1 MQCTRITKR
10 PIKIVL
16 LKRGVNGAGCL
27 PFKLKTTNDRHW
39 RLHGNAS
46 SWIIFKLMEKRQ
58 RHQHQQQDHKCFDR
72 KCTFHRYCGM
82 KINKRVKHF
91 MNKFTKLNIK
101 RWFTDPFSCINI
113 IRFHCKNEIAKEEKH
128 QRSTLRKHE
137 NLIILREVEKGKLH

>member
-1 MQCTRITKR
+1 MELDVCHSNWKQQMIAIGDYMET
-10 PIKIVL
+10 L
-16 LKRGVNGAGCL
+16 LHELFLNWWK
-27 PFKLKTTNDRHW
+27 
-39 RLHGNAS
+39 
-46 SWIIFKLMEKRQ
+46 KRQ